1 MGGMSDGEKE
11 EERDCKV
18 WDFPSLRQGN
28 GLKNRIVL
36 VLGNVV

>member
-1 MGGMSDGEKE
+1 M
-11 EERDCKV
+11 ERKSRGKDDCKV

-28 GLKNRIVL
+28 DLKNRTVL